1 MKLLKLCLY
10 VNLSFQCPQCGKRFQ
25 HKLIINL
32 YAPENMLDGCCY
44 IQDGQVAQGPTQ
56 VPPAYMASVMQGIN
70 GMASIMEG
78 IKDIK
83 VKLDSISDR
92 FGDQNARLEEIKE
105 NQLLISDRL
114 TSIESGVNRLEAASV
129 PSTHPPPPPPPSC

>member
-1 MKLLKLCLY
+1 
-10 VNLSFQCPQCGKRFQ
+10 
-25 HKLIINL
+25 
-32 YAPENMLDGCCY
+32 MLDGCCY